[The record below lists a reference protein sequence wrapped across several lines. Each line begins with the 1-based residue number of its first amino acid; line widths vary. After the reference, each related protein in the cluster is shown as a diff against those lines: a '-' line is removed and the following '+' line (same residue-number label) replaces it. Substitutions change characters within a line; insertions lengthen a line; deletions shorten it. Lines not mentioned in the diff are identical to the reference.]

1 MFLAKCIDLDEDA
14 MICDLAE
21 YYRIYDY
28 KQLPLETVAILVYG
42 LRDHSRIKMK
52 MTDSRLTVEQTLFA
66 IMADDL
72 NYIAWSKTK
81 DAQANINKPESILER
96 LRNKDVQQDCTGF
109 ATGEDFMRAW
119 NKKREECQK

>member
-21 YYRIYDY
+21 YYQIYDY

-109 ATGEDFMRAW
+109 ATGADFMRAW